1 MDTSIV
7 FPHRLGPPYK
17 RALRN
22 LMADYLKKII
32 QDSGELWKI
41 FLLDLAVAKELLL
54 NDKRTVN
61 PLLIPSGSLFIS
73 NAYKGWGGGLIE
85 TRGLFN
91 LAKTMVLVLH
101 KELELDCEQSLIF
114 LWRYPVICIILNV
127 EGHARNQGQK
137 QVHLVKKPPWTSPH
151 EVLRSWLVNTVQHL
165 LVKND
170 KGEGGGLERE
180 GGLTNF
186 LPLKRGTYLR
196 GVA

>member
-1 MDTSIV
+1 
-7 FPHRLGPPYK
+7 
-17 RALRN
+17 
-22 LMADYLKKII
+22 
-32 QDSGELWKI
+32 
-41 FLLDLAVAKELLL
+41 
-54 NDKRTVN
+54 
-61 PLLIPSGSLFIS
+61 
-73 NAYKGWGGGLIE
+73 
-85 TRGLFN
+85 
-91 LAKTMVLVLH
+91 MVLVLH